1 MNVVGGKYDVRDVSR
16 WLVAI
21 KLNSTRV
28 GDSEMTPNNVCTSC
42 AHLNV
47 ECIHSKPQQ
56 KRGPKR
62 GSTRTAA
69 SHSVQVLVDAILQ
82 ATADEPF
89 DIPDNKEVIMKI
101 LTKLAN
107 RVKALE
113 RELAKCQRKL
123 NHTSSSNSNHS
134 SPPEYGHS
142 AEPPEREGSYASPPA
157 ESDEVETDLS
167 TAIARLTIPD
177 IPKQEH
183 FGESSNVMVVLGIMD
198 HRQELASSFES
209 WRDMYSRIKR
219 QPFWENPSWVVR
231 PVSFFPAFEFPDK
244 KTLRALVDVYFTEV
258 NLYDPLLHR
267 PSFEQSL
274 ENGLHLR
281 NAAFGALVLITC
293 ARASVYANRQYPRGD
308 ARSSGW
314 VWYNQIPLD
323 KFVFNEPLS
332 LYHLQLYCL
341 VIKYLGEIEITLQP
355 DTVWLLTGFAIRLA
369 QGRGI
374 HRRNNLNPEPSVEGE
389 LWKRAFWFLTT
400 TDTHL
405 SEYYGRP
412 RATSIQEFDL
422 DPIIE
427 CDDEYWLSEVTSQ
440 RFKQPVEKPSK
451 VSFWAS
457 YVKLMQINVI
467 ADETIVR
474 LFSRPYVVHAGL
486 KESQYSIKKPGLN
499 FGLNVL
505 PLHEVVTELDSA
517 LNSWVDSVPAH
528 LRWDS
533 PQQTD
538 VFFTQSALLWST
550 YYSVQIQVHRRF
562 IPQTGYHAES
572 PFPSLSICV
581 NAARLCIRV
590 VEAHL
595 RRRSIAAGHRLLLNL
610 FHSAIILAIHL
621 WHGISTKSFQ
631 SNVVQKE
638 IAFIHKCIELLQC
651 YEPRFLLAGR
661 FIDLLNTVMSASHL
675 APHTPVDGA
684 SSVPSASALQAEHPH
699 PQPNLASNLPWSNSG
714 SPGFDIPLYTSD
726 LSVYDSTF
734 LTSSSSYLPSTDGG
748 FMDASSMSLSD
759 TVPGLQQFA
768 QYENLNAAPGHGQ
781 GSLAENTLHYAA
793 DEHVN
798 GYTIP
803 PQPLQN
809 ADLPQW
815 PTNPSEQDWQ
825 AFIMNIHQLFS
836 VPHDPSFGSQSE
848 VHDLFDG

>member
-1 MNVVGGKYDVRDVSR
+1 MNVVGGKYDVRDANG
-16 WLVAI
+16 LFPAF
-21 KLNSTRV
+21 KLNTRYTTT
-28 GDSEMTPNNVCTSC
+28 GKATPKFSINQPSDSINTLT
-42 AHLNV
+42 
-47 ECIHSKPQQ
+47 K
-56 KRGPKR
+56 KRGPRR

-69 SHSVQVLVDAILQ
+69 SHSSQALVDAILQ
-82 ATADEPF
+82 ATAEEPF
-89 DIPDNKEVIMKI
+89 DIPDNKEVILKI

-113 RELAKCQRKL
+113 RELANCQRKL

-142 AEPPEREGSYASPPA
+142 AEPPEREGPYASSPA

-167 TAIARLTIPD
+167 TALAHLTIPD

-183 FGESSNVMVVLGIMD
+183 FGESSHIMIVLGTMD

-209 WRDMYSRIKR
+209 WRRMYSRIQRK
-219 QPFWENPSWVVR
+219 PFWENPSWPVR
-231 PVSFFPAFEFPDK
+231 SVSSFPAFEFPDQE
-244 KTLRALVDVYFTEV
+244 TLRVLIDVFFTEV

-267 PSFEQSL
+267 PSFEHSL
-274 ENGLHLR
+274 ESGLHLR
-281 NAAFGALVLITC
+281 NAAFGALVLIIC

-341 VIKYLGEIEITLQP
+341 TIKYLQEVEITLRP
-355 DTVWLLTGFAIRLA
+355 DMEWLLVGVAIRLA

-374 HRRNNLNPEPSVEGE
+374 HRRSNQKPGPSVEGE

-400 TDTHL
+400 IDMIL
-405 SEYYGRP
+405 SEFYGRP
-412 RATSIQEFDL
+412 RATSIQDFDL

-427 CDDEYWLSEVTSQ
+427 CDDEYWLSEVPSQ
-440 RFKQPVEKPSK
+440 RFKQPVEKPSM

-457 YVKLMQINVI
+457 YLKLMQINGI
-467 ADETIVR
+467 AHETI
-474 LFSRPYVVHAGL
+474 
-486 KESQYSIKKPGLN
+486 YSIKKPG

-505 PLHEVVTELDSA
+505 PPQEVVTELDSA

-533 PQQTD
+533 SHQTD
-538 VFFTQSALLWST
+538 VFFSQSALLWST

-562 IPQTGYHAES
+562 IPRTGYHVDS
-572 PFPSLSICV
+572 SFPSLSICV

-590 VEAHL
+590 VEVHL
-595 RRRSIAAGHRLLLNL
+595 RRRSTVAGHRL
-610 FHSAIILAIHL
+610 SAMILAIHL

-631 SNVVQKE
+631 AQILQKE
-638 IAFIHKCIELLQC
+638 IACIHNCIDLLQC

-661 FIDLLNTVMSASHL
+661 FIDVLNTVMSASHL
-675 APHTPVDGA
+675 APHLPLNGA
-684 SSVPSASALQAEHPH
+684 SSVLSTSAFQTEHPH
-699 PQPNLASNLPWSNSG
+699 HQPPSESNLPWSNSG

-734 LTSSSSYLPSTDGG
+734 LISSSSCLPSTDGG
-748 FMDASSMSLSD
+748 LMDAASVSLSD
-759 TVPGLQQFA
+759 TGLGPQQFA
-768 QYENLNAAPGHGQ
+768 QYENLKK
-781 GSLAENTLHYAA
+781 
-793 DEHVN
+793 
-798 GYTIP
+798 YTIP
-803 PQPLQN
+803 PQPLPN

-825 AFIMNIHQLFS
+825 EFMMNVDQLFS

-848 VHDLFDG
+848 VHNLFDG